1 MKLVNIG
8 FGNLVSA
15 DKVVAVVSPES
26 APIKRMVQEAKER
39 GVLIDATFGRRTKAV
54 LIMDSDNVV
63 LSAILPETVA
73 GRFNGKEEPAPEEEE
88 NMDKGLLLVISAPSG
103 GGKGTIL
110 QELFAQDENLRLSV
124 SATTRGPRPGEEHG
138 KQYYF
143 LSREEFEGLIQEG
156 KMLEHAEYVG
166 NYYGTP
172 RQPVEDWMDQGHDV
186 VLEIEVKGGAQVK
199 QLMPEC
205 VSIFILPP
213 SMKVLEKRLR
223 GRGTEDEET
232 IQKRLAKAREEI
244 PHAKDYDYIVYNDA
258 LEDAVSDLRAI
269 IKAEKLKFSRNTNSI
284 ERVLEDAETVR

>member
-1 MKLVNIG
+1 MN
-8 FGNLVSA
+8 
-15 DKVVAVVSPES
+15 
-26 APIKRMVQEAKER
+26 
-39 GVLIDATFGRRTKAV
+39 
-54 LIMDSDNVV
+54 
-63 LSAILPETVA
+63 
-73 GRFNGKEEPAPEEEE
+73 
-88 NMDKGLLLVISAPSG
+88 KGLLLVLSAPSG
-103 GGKGTIL
+103 AGKGTIIKRL
-110 QELFAQDENLRLSV
+110 MDDDRSLKLSV
-124 SATTRGPRPGEEHG
+124 SATTRSPRPGEVDGED
-138 KQYYF
+138 YFF
-143 LSREEFEGLIQEG
+143 LSRDEFDDLVKNGE
-156 KMLEHAEYVG
+156 MLEHAEYVG

>member
-1 MKLVNIG
+1 
-8 FGNLVSA
+8 
-15 DKVVAVVSPES
+15 
-26 APIKRMVQEAKER
+26 
-39 GVLIDATFGRRTKAV
+39 
-54 LIMDSDNVV
+54 
-63 LSAILPETVA
+63 
-73 GRFNGKEEPAPEEEE
+73 
-88 NMDKGLLLVISAPSG
+88 MDKGLLLVISAPSG

-186 VLEIEVKGGAQVK
+186 VLEIEAKGGAQ
-199 QLMPEC
+199 
-205 VSIFILPP
+205 
-213 SMKVLEKRLR
+213 EKRLR

>member
-1 MKLVNIG
+1 
-8 FGNLVSA
+8 
-15 DKVVAVVSPES
+15 
-26 APIKRMVQEAKER
+26 
-39 GVLIDATFGRRTKAV
+39 
-54 LIMDSDNVV
+54 
-63 LSAILPETVA
+63 
-73 GRFNGKEEPAPEEEE
+73 
-88 NMDKGLLLVISAPSG
+88 MDKGLLLVISAPSG

-110 QELFAQDENLRLSV
+110 KELFARDNNLRLSI
-124 SATTRGPRPGEEHG
+124 SATTRAPRPGEEHG

-143 LSREEFEGLIQEG
+143 LSREEFDALVREG

-166 NYYGTP
+166 NCYGTP
-172 RQPVEDWMDQGHDV
+172 REPVEAWMDEGLDV

-199 QLMPEC
+199 KLMPQC

-223 GRGTEDEET
+223 GRGTEEEET
-232 IQKRLAKAREEI
+232 VQKRLATARLEI

-258 LEDAVSDLRAI
+258 LEDAVSDIQAI